1 MKDEDGK
8 FIPKKKR
15 GRQINDQYANSV
27 ADIANVLGKIG
38 TPEGEEI
45 GLQGTVREDGE
56 RTKVEVRWKNLA
68 DAEFAD
74 KWSENVVHD
83 TLVWE
88 ENNGDPEGLDYEP
101 KPEKREMTEEEQREL
116 AKRQEA
122 NAMRRE
128 ANVEKQRLYYE
139 EQARRVQE
147 WRAANPDS
155 ITPEAKRERELAYT
169 AKAEAAKQI
178 ELKKRELTE
187 EEQQEIA
194 KRQEDKAIKRAA
206 VEEKQRLYY
215 IEQARKVEEWR
226 AANPGYNTPEARR
239 ERQLASIARA
249 DAAKRVELERK
260 LAKEEKERAMEE
272 KQSREHPG
280 VESHI
285 PDFFM
290 SNRTICLL
298 PRHGMLPTE
307 GMLKQLSVYS

>member
-15 GRQINDQYANSV
+15 GRRINDQYANSV

-83 TLVWE
+83 TLGWE
-88 ENNGDPEGLDYEP
+88 ENNADLEGLDYEP
-101 KPEKREMTEEEQREL
+101 KLEKREMTEGEQREL
-116 AKRQEA
+116 VRRQEA
-122 NAMRRE
+122 NAMKRE
-128 ANVEKQRLYYE
+128 AIVEKQRLYHE
-139 EQARRVQE
+139 EQAKRVQK

-155 ITPEAKRERELAYT
+155 ITPEAKRERELAYI
-169 AKAEAAKQI
+169 AMAEAAKQI
-178 ELKKRELTE
+178 GLKKRKLTE

-194 KRQEDKAIKRAA
+194 KRQEAKAIKRAA
-206 VEEKQRLYY
+206 IEEKQRLYY
-215 IEQARKVEEWR
+215 IEQARKSEEWR

-239 ERQLASIARA
+239 ERHLASIARA
-249 DAAKRVELERK
+249 DPAKRVELERK
-260 LAKEEKERAMEE
+260 IAKEEKERALAE
-272 KQSREHPG
+272 KQSKGNPG
-280 VESHI
+280 VEFRI
-285 PDFFM
+285 PDCFM

-298 PRHGMLPTE
+298 PRCGMLPTE
-307 GMLKQLSVYS
+307 RMLKQLSIYS